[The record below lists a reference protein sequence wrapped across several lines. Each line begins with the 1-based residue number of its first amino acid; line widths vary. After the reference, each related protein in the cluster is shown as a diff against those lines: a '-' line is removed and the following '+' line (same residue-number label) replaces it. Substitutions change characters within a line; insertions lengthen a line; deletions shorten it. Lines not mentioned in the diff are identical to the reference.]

1 MSPRSAAGG
10 RTFTDIARRAQ
21 IVQCAADAIAET
33 GYANASMAEIAAR
46 AGIAKSVISYH
57 FADKSEL
64 LQELVRTA
72 VARYIELIVPRL
84 DAEDSVRHKI
94 RAYITGSA
102 EFMVVHKSM
111 HLAVVEIAFH
121 ALTPDGRPQ
130 VESMP
135 MNAQENLEEI
145 LRRGQESGELGD
157 FDVRVMADL
166 LRTAAHQTMTL
177 ALRADPALDLTSY
190 ASALAE
196 LFDRAIG
203 PASSG
208 RVLE

>member
-1 MSPRSAAGG
+1 MSPRTVAGG

-57 FADKSEL
+57 FADKNEL

-72 VARYIELIVPRL
+72 VTRYIELIGPRL
-84 DAEDSVRHKI
+84 DAEDDVRRKI
-94 RAYITGSA
+94 RAYITASA
-102 EFMVVHKSM
+102 DYMVVHRSM

-121 ALTPDGRPQ
+121 ATTPDGRPRLD
-130 VESMP
+130 SMP
-135 MNAQENLEEI
+135 LNAQENLEEI
-145 LRRGQESGELGD
+145 LRRGQEFGELGD

-190 ASALAE
+190 ASALAAI
-196 LFDRAIG
+196 FDQAIS
-203 PASSG
+203 PQPSTP
-208 RVLE
+208 

>member
-10 RTFTDIARRAQ
+10 RTFTDVARRAQ

-84 DAEDSVRHKI
+84 DAEDSVRRKI

-102 EFMVVHKSM
+102 EFMVVHRTM

-121 ALTPDGRPQ
+121 ALKPDGQPQ

-135 MNAQENLEEI
+135 LNAQENLEGI

-177 ALRADPALDLTSY
+177 ALRADPALDLSSY
-190 ASALAE
+190 AGALAE
-196 LFDRAIG
+196 VFDRAVG
-203 PASSG
+203 PVSSAP
-208 RVLE
+208 VLE